1 MEIESVWPPLA
12 TLPDANP
19 NDRSEE
25 ARARGWGWSQNLSYD
40 TINLASMPCLDSE
53 PGPTPPRPTF
63 RHPGTCDPTYARA
76 APARIAVPTQPRSI
90 GALLLGGSGGRTS
103 SSATGNA
110 ASADA
115 GPSAAP
121 TLNEVHHGITLRGA
135 RLTWAVLAGV
145 KRVENRHFRMKPGW
159 YALHTGAKTS
169 SHESQDPLLNAVE
182 GMPREA
188 DLPHSCI
195 VGVIEISHS
204 LGLDECVAK
213 EPWAFGPVVNVI
225 RSVCRLPQP
234 VAHRGALSVWRI
246 DADVREQVLAQ
257 LPEAQVFQNDISHL
271 PLSMRDTQMRPRL
284 MAGGY

>member
-1 MEIESVWPPLA
+1 M
-12 TLPDANP
+12 
-19 NDRSEE
+19 
-25 ARARGWGWSQNLSYD
+25 
-40 TINLASMPCLDSE
+40 
-53 PGPTPPRPTF
+53 
-63 RHPGTCDPTYARA
+63 
-76 APARIAVPTQPRSI
+76 
-90 GALLLGGSGGRTS
+90 
-103 SSATGNA
+103 
-110 ASADA
+110 
-115 GPSAAP
+115 
-121 TLNEVHHGITLRGA
+121 
-135 RLTWAVLAGV
+135 LAGV

-169 SHESQDPLLNAVE
+169 SHESQDPLLNAAE

-188 DLPHSCI
+188 DLLALGI

-271 PLSMRDTQMRPRL
+271 PLHE
-284 MAGGY
+284 GYADATPSYGRQVLISAEHDRFFLSEVVKCLLV